1 MEKTAGYPA
10 SMERCVEMEP
20 WLEIIIA
27 VIASSG
33 FWAIIQ
39 KITERKDAKTRL
51 LVGLAH
57 DRIISLGM
65 KYIDRGYITQPEY
78 ENLDKYLYKPYQK
91 IGGNGSAKQIMER
104 IEKLP
109 LR

>member
-1 MEKTAGYPA
+1 MEKMAGYPA

-20 WLEIIIA
+20 WLEIVIT

-33 FWAIIQ
+33 FWALIQ
-39 KITERKDAKTRL
+39 KATERKDAKTRL

-65 KYIDRGYITQPEY
+65 QYIDQGYITQSEY
-78 ENLDKYLYKPYQK
+78 ENLDEYLYKPYQK
-91 IGGNGSAKQIMER
+91 MGGNGSAKQIMER